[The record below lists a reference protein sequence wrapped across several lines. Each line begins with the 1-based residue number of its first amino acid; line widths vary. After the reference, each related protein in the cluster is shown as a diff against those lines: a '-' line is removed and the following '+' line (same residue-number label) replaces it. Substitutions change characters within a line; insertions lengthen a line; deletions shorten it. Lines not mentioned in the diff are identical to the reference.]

1 MQTALACR
9 HPTRQWRHAGR
20 RLGLA
25 AWALWLALAATLPA
39 GAQQAVPW
47 RREPAFNFQATN
59 EPLNV
64 FLARVLTLQGVSA
77 SISAT
82 VSSGRV
88 NGRFQGSAETIFR
101 ELSETYGLTSYY
113 DGSTLHVY
121 SLAETETRWLQMEP
135 ADMPRVERTLRQMR
149 LEDKRYPLRQDAAEG
164 ALYVAGPPKYV
175 ELVAGIVAGVVQN
188 PSRPRARTEVR
199 IFALRHARAV
209 DTTVAIGGTETMVP
223 GVARIL
229 AEALA
234 HAPADAPAPTRQ
246 LPQTVQGLRGK
257 GQIATGRPQQ
267 AERAAGA
274 AAGALATLGPA
285 AQGDD
290 ETAAG
295 PGLATALAWGR
306 GAGRAAVREA
316 DNPPA
321 VAPGQTAP
329 RDASVTAEPRTNSV
343 VVRDTAERMPLYQQ
357 LIEQLDVELPLVDIE
372 ASVIDISG
380 GKSEQL
386 GIDWRLHG
394 SRLDVTASP
403 GGLAGTGAGKI
414 NAANDLINSSNLL
427 SAGKGLIGTLVL
439 GSQRSY
445 LLNRINALAET
456 GDAKVSSNP
465 RVLTLDNHEAVL
477 QSTRDFY
484 VRVAGRDQ
492 VDLFPVSSGL
502 SLRVTPTLVED
513 ARGTRFKLIVRIED
527 GNTSSDFQVD
537 QIPVVSRNAISTQAV
552 VGDGESLLI
561 GGYVVEE
568 RRDSQTS
575 VPGLAQLPLVGWL
588 FSQRASEVKRVERLF
603 LITPRLASPRVPT
616 AAPSAAPPRP

>member
-1 MQTALACR
+1 
-9 HPTRQWRHAGR
+9 
-20 RLGLA
+20 
-25 AWALWLALAATLPA
+25 
-39 GAQQAVPW
+39 
-47 RREPAFNFQATN
+47 
-59 EPLNV
+59 
-64 FLARVLTLQGVSA
+64 
-77 SISAT
+77 
-82 VSSGRV
+82 
-88 NGRFQGSAETIFR
+88 
-101 ELSETYGLTSYY
+101 
-113 DGSTLHVY
+113 
-121 SLAETETRWLQMEP
+121 
-135 ADMPRVERTLRQMR
+135 
-149 LEDKRYPLRQDAAEG
+149 
-164 ALYVAGPPKYV
+164 
-175 ELVAGIVAGVVQN
+175 
-188 PSRPRARTEVR
+188 
-199 IFALRHARAV
+199 
-209 DTTVAIGGTETMVP
+209 
-223 GVARIL
+223 
-229 AEALA
+229 
-234 HAPADAPAPTRQ
+234 
-246 LPQTVQGLRGK
+246 
-257 GQIATGRPQQ
+257 
-267 AERAAGA
+267 
-274 AAGALATLGPA
+274 
-285 AQGDD
+285 
-290 ETAAG
+290 
-295 PGLATALAWGR
+295 
-306 GAGRAAVREA
+306 VREA